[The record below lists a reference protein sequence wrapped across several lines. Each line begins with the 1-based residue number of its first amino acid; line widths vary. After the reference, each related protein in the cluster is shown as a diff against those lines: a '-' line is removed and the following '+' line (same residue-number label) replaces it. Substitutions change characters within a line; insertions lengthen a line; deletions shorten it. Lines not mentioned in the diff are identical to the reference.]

1 MKKNLFTLV
10 FAALALFIFHTQA
23 AAQKD
28 KSKRPS
34 PPAQVSEMIGNATVT
49 IDYSQPGKKGRDIFG
64 ALVPYGQVWRTGAN
78 EATWIE
84 VSSDVTVEGK
94 TLKAGKYGLFTIPGE
109 NEWTIIFNS
118 KWDQWGSSGYSED
131 MDVLRVTAKASST
144 KPTEKFT
151 IGLEKSGRVTIS
163 WDTTKVEFTIK

>member
-1 MKKNLFTLV
+1 MKKFLFTLT
-10 FAALALFIFHTQA
+10 FAALAVFIFSTEA
-23 AAQKD
+23 VAQKD

-34 PPAQVSEMIGNATVT
+34 PPAQVTETIGKATVT
-49 IDYSQPGKKGRDIFG
+49 IDYSQPGKKGREIFG

-84 VSSDVTVEGK
+84 VSADVQVQGQS
-94 TLKAGKYGLFTIPGE
+94 LKAGKYGLFTIPGE
-109 NEWTIIFNS
+109 DEWTIIFNS
-118 KWDQWGSSGYSED
+118 TWDQWGSSGYSED
-131 MDVLRVTAKASST
+131 ADVLRVTAKSSST

-151 IGLEKSGRVTIS
+151 IDLDKSGKVTIA